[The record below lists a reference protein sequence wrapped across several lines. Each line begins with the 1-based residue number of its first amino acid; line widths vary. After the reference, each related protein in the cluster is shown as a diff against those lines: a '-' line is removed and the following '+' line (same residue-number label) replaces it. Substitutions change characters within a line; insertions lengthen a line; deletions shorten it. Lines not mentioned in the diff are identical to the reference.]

1 MKSEKHISR
10 SATLLT
16 DSDLSHFFTFRL
28 HSLLVPLIAEV
39 LRYFFNFALSCFC
52 FPVTRREIPKKKA
65 REPTSVKYTGITR
78 STFNTGMS
86 RGERVDDLN
95 MKEIISLFI
104 QADFVYIGEGSA
116 IQLLKTVSVGIQ
128 EKGGHLSIANSL
140 LKEVPMQLS

>member
-1 MKSEKHISR
+1 
-10 SATLLT
+10 
-16 DSDLSHFFTFRL
+16 
-28 HSLLVPLIAEV
+28 
-39 LRYFFNFALSCFC
+39 
-52 FPVTRREIPKKKA
+52 
-65 REPTSVKYTGITR
+65 
-78 STFNTGMS
+78 MS

-116 IQLLKTVSVGIQ
+116 IQLLKNVSVGIQ